1 MFLADARHHKNFL
14 ITTRKESTKMDKEG
28 RQFEKEVEET
38 RRWMNSSRFE
48 FTKRPYDADAVVRL
62 RGTVTPEP
70 LSNVTAR
77 KLYALTRSRFQ
88 QKSYTHTFGALDP
101 VQVTQMAK
109 YIETVYV
116 SGWQCSSTAS
126 TSNEPGPDFASYS
139 CDTVPSKV
147 DQLFR
152 AQLFHDRKQHEARMR
167 MTPEERAQNPPVDY
181 LRPIIADGDVG
192 FGGVDSICKLLKMMI
207 ERGASGVHL
216 EDQKIGAK
224 KCGHMGGKV
233 LVSTQE
239 HIDRLVAA
247 RLQADVMKA
256 ETILIARTDASS
268 ATYIDSNVDP
278 RDHPF
283 IVGATVKMNKSL
295 RDVLKMAQMRSAS
308 VRSVRSS
315 FFFLQL

>member
-1 MFLADARHHKNFL
+1 MNFHSILNEVVFSASPPPLQILEDFDFLKKNLKRPHFFQVGSSSGSHVPSLCITLISRFSSCFFRRSSSQNFL

-28 RQFEKEVEET
+28 RQFKKEVEET

-167 MTPEERAQNPPVDY
+167 MTPEKRAQNPPVDY

-224 KCGHMGGKV
+224 KCGHMGGKSV
-233 LVSTQE
+233 GFHSGAYRSFGRRE
-239 HIDRLVAA
+239 
-247 RLQADVMKA
+247 
-256 ETILIARTDASS
+256 IAS
-268 ATYIDSNVDP
+268 
-278 RDHPF
+278 
-283 IVGATVKMNKSL
+283 
-295 RDVLKMAQMRSAS
+295 
-308 VRSVRSS
+308 
-315 FFFLQL
+315 